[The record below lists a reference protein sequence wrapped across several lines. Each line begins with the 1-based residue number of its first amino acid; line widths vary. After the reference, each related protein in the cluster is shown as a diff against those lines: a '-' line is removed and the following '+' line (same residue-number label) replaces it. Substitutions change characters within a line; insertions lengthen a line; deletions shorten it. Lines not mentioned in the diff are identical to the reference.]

1 MIELLKAAM
10 KNLYRRR
17 LRTFLTICS
26 IAVGLTAVVIIFTI
40 SGYGKSFVSQEL
52 ESMGLGGIMV
62 SKTSSQQGFSLDKE
76 EEIAAIRAME
86 GVEEVIPVV
95 AEYSQLSLRNMLAE
109 TIVWGIDCGDQ
120 QLLTLQTLYGRMLQ
134 KGDIQQQSRV
144 CVIDQ
149 ALAEKIYKRSN
160 IVGKTIK
167 LSLGNQYETFEIV
180 GVVASGGSLLQNV
193 LSGYIPYFVY
203 VPYTTLQA
211 ATGKQDFNQLAVTFQ
226 DHSDI
231 EQQGEKLVEVLNR
244 LAQDQSY
251 RFDNI
256 SAQTDKLIRLMDVIS
271 LILAVIASISLLVA
285 GIGIMTVMLVSVS
298 ERTKEIGIKKA
309 IGASRNMILKEFLAE
324 SFAISSAGG
333 CIGLMAGILLSLAA
347 SAVMG
352 TVPRLEWGS
361 YLLSF
366 FFTVGIGILFG
377 IYPAVKAAALR
388 PVDALRKE

>member
-1 MIELLKAAM
+1 M
-10 KNLYRRR
+10 
-17 LRTFLTICS
+17 
-26 IAVGLTAVVIIFTI
+26 
-40 SGYGKSFVSQEL
+40 
-52 ESMGLGGIMV
+52 
-62 SKTSSQQGFSLDKE
+62 
-76 EEIAAIRAME
+76 
-86 GVEEVIPVV
+86 
-95 AEYSQLSLRNMLAE
+95 
-109 TIVWGIDCGDQ
+109 
-120 QLLTLQTLYGRMLQ
+120 
-134 KGDIQQQSRV
+134 
-144 CVIDQ
+144 
-149 ALAEKIYKRSN
+149 
-160 IVGKTIK
+160 
-167 LSLGNQYETFEIV
+167 
-180 GVVASGGSLLQNV
+180 
-193 LSGYIPYFVY
+193 
-203 VPYTTLQA
+203 
-211 ATGKQDFNQLAVTFQ
+211 
-226 DHSDI
+226 
-231 EQQGEKLVEVLNR
+231 VEVLNR